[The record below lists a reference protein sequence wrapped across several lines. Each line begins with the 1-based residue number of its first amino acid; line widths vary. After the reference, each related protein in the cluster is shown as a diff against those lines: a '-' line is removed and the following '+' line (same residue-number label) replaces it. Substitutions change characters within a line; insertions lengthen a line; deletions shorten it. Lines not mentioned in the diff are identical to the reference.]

1 MVGRLLKAKSLTN
14 LVEHLVA
21 LVENEHADAAEAE
34 VLVADERVKTTGS
47 TDDDVGMSLLVLED
61 LGILLDRSTTVEDAG
76 LDVGHVLAETV
87 VLVANL
93 ESELTSVA
101 HDEDGALAGDGLNL
115 LKGGKD
121 EHSCLTE
128 TGLGLA
134 DDVTTKHGLGD
145 TCLLNCIRGPD

>member
-1 MVGRLLKAKSLTN
+1 MGWLMNTKKLTN

-21 LVENEHADAAEAE
+21 LIEDEHADTAETE
-34 VLVADERVKTTGS
+34 VLVAHQSVETTGS
-47 TDDDVGMSLLVLED
+47 TDDDVGVGLLVLED
-61 LGILLDRSTTVEDAG
+61 LGILLDGSTTVEDAG

-87 VLVANL
+87 VLVADL
-93 ESELTSVA
+93 EGELTSVA
-101 HDEDGALAGDGLNL
+101 HDQDGALAGDGLDL
-115 LKGGKD
+115 LKSGKD
-121 EHSCLTE
+121 EDSRLTE